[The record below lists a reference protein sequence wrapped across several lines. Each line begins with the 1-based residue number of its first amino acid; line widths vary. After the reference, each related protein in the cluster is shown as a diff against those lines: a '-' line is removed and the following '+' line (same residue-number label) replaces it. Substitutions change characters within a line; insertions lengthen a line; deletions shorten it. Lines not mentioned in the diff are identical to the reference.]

1 VFEPYIV
8 WLLFAGVTFFV
19 IGLFAVR
26 RELLAAHRLDKVIVL
41 GSVFFAVP
49 LAVFGAEHLALA
61 KVVMNVVPAWI
72 PAHLFWTYFVGFALL
87 AAAASIVVMKHVR
100 LSATLLGVMFF
111 LFVLLIHLPNAAA
124 KPGDRFLWAV
134 ALRDLAFGGGAWA
147 LAGTQTEEWRVRG
160 SSSPIVMG
168 RLCIAVPAV
177 FFGVEH
183 FLHPE
188 FAPGVPLEKLTPA
201 WIPVRVFWGY
211 FTGAVLIAAG
221 AALLVNKRTRAAA
234 AWLGAVI
241 TLLVLFI
248 YVPILAAARQ
258 PSEGIEGINYV
269 ADTLLFGGAVL
280 LLAAAMPRDHP
291 AQAAP
296 SPSAH
301 AS

>member
-1 VFEPYIV
+1 
-8 WLLFAGVTFFV
+8 
-19 IGLFAVR
+19 
-26 RELLAAHRLDKVIVL
+26 
-41 GSVFFAVP
+41 
-49 LAVFGAEHLALA
+49 
-61 KVVMNVVPAWI
+61 
-72 PAHLFWTYFVGFALL
+72 
-87 AAAASIVVMKHVR
+87 MKHVR
-100 LSATLLGVMFF
+100 LSATLLGMMFF

-124 KPGDRFLWAV
+124 RPGDRFLWAV

-147 LAGTQTEEWRVRG
+147 LAGTQTEEWRARG
-160 SSSPIVMG
+160 SSSVIVMG
-168 RLCIAVPAV
+168 RLCIAIPAI

-211 FTGAVLIAAG
+211 LTGAVLIAAG
-221 AALLVNKRTRAAA
+221 AAMLVNKRTRAAA

-280 LLAAAMPRDHP
+280 LLAAAMKRDHP
-291 AQAAP
+291 AQPAP